1 VSRDERTRAK
11 GPTMRRVIALARII
25 GAMVVLAAVGA
36 GRAGAVEKVVTGV
49 TGSCLTP
56 KLPS

>member
-1 VSRDERTRAK
+1 
-11 GPTMRRVIALARII
+11 MRRVIALARII

-49 TGSCLTP
+49 IGSCLTP
-56 KLPS
+56 KLLS